1 MKEFGY
7 PIIFD
12 STHSVQ
18 LPGGLGKKSGGAR
31 EYVVPLSKAASSLRI
46 AGFFIETH
54 PNPEKALSDGP
65 NMIYLHKMPKLL
77 NGLDPLGYGVSRI

>member
-1 MKEFGY
+1 MKTFGY

-18 LPGGLGKKSGGAR
+18 LPGGLGKKSGGAKICDTII
-31 EYVVPLSKAASSLRI
+31 ESCFIFEI

-54 PNPEKALSDGP
+54 PTQKR
-65 NMIYLHKMPKLL
+65 H
-77 NGLDPLGYGVSRI
+77 